1 MSSLDDSEGHCKI
14 VVVSSSMLRKWMVD
28 WTMGKFT
35 YTIAQDSSHK
45 RYDYISTTTN
55 ILALTKIDNT
65 LTKIVFNNIP
75 QIDKNSYLA

>member
-1 MSSLDDSEGHCKI
+1 
-14 VVVSSSMLRKWMVD
+14 MVD

-35 YTIAQDSSHK
+35 YTIAQDISHK